1 MTSTPSRN
9 TEINPVLMYVVGIWM
24 HRRSNAQRWNE
35 MIQSMYNNAMSNL
48 PIV

>member
-9 TEINPVLMYVVGIWM
+9 TGEGMEAILGIVAVVLMYVVGIWM

-35 MIQSMYNNAMSNL
+35 YRN
-48 PIV
+48 